1 MAEMATELGETKAL
15 DSELAKEKMSGSSE
29 TAAEQTTS
37 EQKAIVKEDSAQQLD
52 QQAVENSTKPDPL
65 AIDDTKP
72 KTPSKNVQ
80 EGRAWNNRDRGRGGR
95 GRGGYGDYPK
105 SSFKHNI
112 KSDLTTQEESS
123 DPVAIRKQVQYYI
136 RSGTKCTLT
145 SSSRSNS
152 TFRTRIFTMISFSLS
167 DLVAIRISQFQ

>member
-1 MAEMATELGETKAL
+1 MAEVAIKIGEAKVVGG
-15 DSELAKEKMSGSSE
+15 ELAKEKMSGSSE
-29 TAAEQTTS
+29 IATGQTTS
-37 EQKAIVKEDSAQQLD
+37 EQKAIVKEDSAQQLE
-52 QQAVENSTKPDPL
+52 QQTAENSTKPEPSVT
-65 AIDDTKP
+65 DDTKP

-123 DPVAIRKQVQYYI
+123 DPVAIRKQVQY
-136 RSGTKCTLT
+136 
-145 SSSRSNS
+145 
-152 TFRTRIFTMISFSLS
+152 
-167 DLVAIRISQFQ
+167 